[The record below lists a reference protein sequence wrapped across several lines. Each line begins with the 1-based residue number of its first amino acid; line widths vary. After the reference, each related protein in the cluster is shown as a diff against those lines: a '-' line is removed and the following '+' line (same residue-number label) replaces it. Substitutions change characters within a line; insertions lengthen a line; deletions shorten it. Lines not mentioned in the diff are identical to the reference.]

1 MLLEMDFCNALVLL
15 YRDLR
20 IFTKMF
26 ASVPKNNVALHV
38 TTFHCVLRTC
48 HLNFKVKNYF
58 FFIRV

>member
-26 ASVPKNNVALHV
+26 ASVPEKRRASCSHV
-38 TTFHCVLRTC
+38 SSCFMSMS
-48 HLNFKVKNYF
+48 FKFKGKK
-58 FFIRV
+58 